1 MADETRVEDVIQALE
16 ELPDVDQARM
26 EKMAR
31 LMAAKRWP
39 HDLDTMTRWTPTQ
52 FRASVDA
59 LREEEP

>member
-1 MADETRVEDVIQALE
+1 MADETRVEDVIQAVE

-39 HDLDTMTRWTPTQ
+39 HDLDEMTGWTPAE
-52 FRASVDA
+52 FRAAVDA
-59 LREEEP
+59 QPT